1 MHILVWCALAAL
13 VLMPDLVDARQLH
26 KVNCLKRQTIAD
38 ALKRADPGDIIR
50 LTGTCEERVVIQVDG
65 ITLDG
70 QGTAV
75 IEGGGGPTTVA
86 DGGVVVVDGA
96 RRVSLVGLTIRNG
109 ASHGINGKNGASLSL
124 TGVIVQDNASIGV
137 VLANNTSAEIT
148 DSTIQRSG
156 TIGLDVFNSSTAVLR
171 GAVAVSASQRNGI
184 EIASGGTLEIRGGSV
199 QTTNNG
205 GSGLDV
211 TDGRAVIFGPP
222 ESQGS
227 ALTATGN
234 AGDGIFVA
242 SGSLNTFGGAFKG
255 TGTFAIT
262 SSGNGGSGISLDQAG
277 TVISP
282 YGAAKFIL
290 ENNVTGLTATDQSR
304 ALIIGGL
311 QVQHNQTGVFADGA
325 GTLTFVSIPP
335 NPSSIV
341 NNATKDVNLN
351 FGTRASLFDVT
362 IGTIVCDTT
371 VLSRGSSVCP

>member
-148 DSTIQRSG
+148 DSTAAAPSASTCSTRRRRSSEAPSPSAPVSG
-156 TIGLDVFNSSTAVLR
+156 TASKSPVAGPWKSAAVPSKRPTMGEAGST
-171 GAVAVSASQRNGI
+171 SPT
-184 EIASGGTLEIRGGSV
+184 GG
-199 QTTNNG
+199 
-205 GSGLDV
+205 
-211 TDGRAVIFGPP
+211 P
-222 ESQGS
+222 
-227 ALTATGN
+227 
-234 AGDGIFVA
+234 
-242 SGSLNTFGGAFKG
+242 
-255 TGTFAIT
+255 
-262 SSGNGGSGISLDQAG
+262 
-277 TVISP
+277 
-282 YGAAKFIL
+282 
-290 ENNVTGLTATDQSR
+290 
-304 ALIIGGL
+304 
-311 QVQHNQTGVFADGA
+311 
-325 GTLTFVSIPP
+325 
-335 NPSSIV
+335 
-341 NNATKDVNLN
+341 
-351 FGTRASLFDVT
+351 
-362 IGTIVCDTT
+362 
-371 VLSRGSSVCP
+371 